1 MHCERQEGNINLWV
15 DYFFQANMFMFC
27 YCLFISVPPFGG
39 PIIKNVR
46 VRIALAGLIIT
57 YPRFENYNNF

>member
-1 MHCERQEGNINLWV
+1 MHCERQLEGNVNLWV

-57 YPRFENYNNF
+57 YPRFANL